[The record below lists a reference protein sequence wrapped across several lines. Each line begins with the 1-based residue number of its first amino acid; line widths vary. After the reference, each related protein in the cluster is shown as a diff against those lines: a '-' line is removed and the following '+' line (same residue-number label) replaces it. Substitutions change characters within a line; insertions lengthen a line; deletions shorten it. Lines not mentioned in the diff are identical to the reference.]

1 MTNTP
6 ANQSALAKAFKQ
18 VKGVTRKSPKA
29 YLELASEVMN
39 ELRGMGFR
47 LVPFP
52 PLKARKGGTK
62 AKKAVG

>member
-1 MTNTP
+1 MTYP
-6 ANQSALAKAFKQ
+6 ANQTALASAFKQ
-18 VKGVTRKSPKA
+18 VKGITRKSPKA
-29 YLELASEVMN
+29 YLELADEIMT

-52 PLKARKGGTK
+52 PLKTRKGGKK